1 MTAWSVGFLINAEK
15 DLAKIEKSDRKKVIE
30 KIDWLSKNFD
40 SLFPVNLKGEFRD
53 FYKLRVGDWRVFY
66 RVDWNKS
73 IILICVIER
82 RDKAYK
88 TK

>member
-1 MTAWSVGFLINAEK
+1 MTVWSVEFLVGAEK
-15 DLAKIEKSDRKKVIE
+15 DLAKIEKSDRKRIIE
-30 KIDWLSKNFD
+30 KIEWLSKNFD
-40 SLFPVNLKGEFRD
+40 SLFPVNLKGEFRN

-66 RVDWNKS
+66 KTDWNKYV
-73 IILICVIER
+73 IFICVIER